1 MEDFIMRTMT
11 FEEETHRHMARS
23 LLEMD
28 GVHLARKPD
37 DNTYD
42 MDEIVWSVKEHLNR
56 PTMTDYRGR
65 ELMKVFRTAFPS
77 YNSPWIARFSSD
89 MKKCRQTVTVLYT
102 KKNLNI
108 LRRNLREQEEVYK
121 KAVKALKSKDAPE
134 VDESVSPT

>member
-1 MEDFIMRTMT
+1 MN
-11 FEEETHRHMARS
+11 FEENAQQHMACS
-23 LLEMD
+23 LLEME
-28 GVHLARKPD
+28 GIPLARKPD

-121 KAVKALKSKDAPE
+121 KAVKALKSKDVPE
-134 VDESVSPT
+134 VDESVSST